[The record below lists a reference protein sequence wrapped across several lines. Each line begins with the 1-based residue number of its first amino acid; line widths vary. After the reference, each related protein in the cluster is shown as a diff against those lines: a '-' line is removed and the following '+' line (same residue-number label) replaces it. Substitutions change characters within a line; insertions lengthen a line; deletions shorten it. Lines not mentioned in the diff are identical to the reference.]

1 MYNWDGLQVLSTL
14 GSNPNCLLFKQM
26 EKRIKC
32 SEKTSFESYLP
43 LYTSVSFFSG
53 LETAILILPSV
64 QQWSSS
70 YSVLY
75 SHNNSAALRA
85 TFVFPNEAAATALT
99 MKMGESSFPT
109 SASPV
114 VDVLGI

>member
-1 MYNWDGLQVLSTL
+1 MVLTSTHNL
-14 GSNPNCLLFKQM
+14 CFGAKIRKIGVNPSFTIQ
-26 EKRIKC
+26 KC
-32 SEKTSFESYLP
+32 DIRGIHFTDMF
-43 LYTSVSFFSG
+43 SFFSG
-53 LETAILILPSV
+53 LETAMLILPSV
-64 QQWSSS
+64 QQWSFS

-75 SHNNSAALRA
+75 SHSNSASLRA

-114 VDVLGI
+114 VDVLGM